1 MNGNNSSSSSSTA
14 GHVFERDAPPEALAK
29 HFQAHGVVV
38 MRALSPEQC
47 DALVEEQVREIFYKQ
62 PWTAR
67 LEVDGLDLD
76 RDRRA
81 FLDALTRPNLPQA
94 TREAWR
100 ACWPFHA
107 DFGACCDP
115 NVFHLP
121 GVWSV
126 RQDPRLYTTATA
138 LLGGR
143 TRLWVDINRSIQRG
157 PDTGKTEF
165 LHWDLHYPSR
175 PPPADLAGLDHIGGE
190 CPLLLLSRGGARS
203 RMVNIDRQGR
213 VHSEPVCV
221 RPRHHDARVPRRLLR
236 GVRAALC

>member
-1 MNGNNSSSSSSTA
+1 
-14 GHVFERDAPPEALAK
+14 
-29 HFQAHGVVV
+29 

-67 LEVDGLDLD
+67 LDVDGLDLD

-126 RQDPRLYTTATA
+126 RQDPRLYATATA

-143 TRLWVDINRSIQRG
+143 SALWVDINRSIQRG

-165 LHWDLHYPSR
+165 LHWDLDYPLC
-175 PPPADLAGLDHIGGE
+175 PPPADLAGLDHIGGK

-221 RPRHHDARVPRRLLR
+221 RPRHHDTRVPRRLLR